1 MRFACIF
8 LLLLGMAHW
17 PLQGQPMPEFRGDSW
32 KEINKNGSGEITV
45 VWFEIEPY
53 IYLDGTRI
61 DGIEYQIFQRFV
73 AFLENEYQLKVKVNW
88 YKSSS
93 FANVYE
99 QVKTA
104 KKEGVF
110 GISSFSITNERQQY
124 VNFSPS
130 YIPDLSVLISS
141 ENIPIAQNP
150 GEFTKIFKDKK
161 AVTIRNTTFE
171 SDLLKLKSKLLPN
184 ITIDYVPNDNF
195 IIDKVSSED
204 DYFGYCSLP
213 IYILALQDGYE
224 LKRQNYFQIKREGYS
239 FIYPQKSD
247 WSLPLEDFFSRKEN
261 KQQINAIIKEYLGQN
276 ASELIWET
284 LSWDSVYY
292 RENEINILTKEK
304 EIQHN
309 QLMESSIRSERQN
322 IILIAAM
329 VILAT
334 LLPLVFFLYRSNY
347 QRKRTNEMLLKR
359 REENERINKT
369 LLEKFDEIEKQRED
383 IRLKNL
389 ELEGKNG
396 ELTNLNHEKNELI
409 GILAHDLRNPIS
421 QIIGLVHILERSETP
436 LNEDQASLVSK
447 IDQSAQRLISMLNKI
462 LDVEALEAKGS
473 SIQLQK
479 SNSQELLNEVID
491 GMETLALEKRITLV
505 RDFQAKDI
513 CIFVDPTFF
522 RQVIENVLSN
532 ALKYSPSES
541 QVIIRSEEWHKKLAI
556 TIQDF
561 GQGISAEELNK
572 LFTKYQQLSSK
583 PTGDEKSTGLGL
595 AIVKKYVEAMNGHVE
610 VRSEVGKGSSFILT
624 FPIK

>member
-1 MRFACIF
+1 
-8 LLLLGMAHW
+8 
-17 PLQGQPMPEFRGDSW
+17 MPKLKGDSW
-32 KEINKNGSGEITV
+32 KEINKKGSGEITV
-45 VWFEIEPY
+45 LWFDIEPY
-53 IYLDGTRI
+53 IYLDGSQI
-61 DGIEYQIFQRFV
+61 DGIEYQIFQRFI
-73 AFLENEYQLKVKVNW
+73 AFLEKEYQLKVKVNW
-88 YKSSS
+88 QKSSS
-93 FANVYE
+93 FA
-99 QVKTA
+99 QVLELIKNS
-104 KKEGVF
+104 KEPGIF
-110 GISSFSITNERQQY
+110 GISSFSITDERQQY

-141 ENIPIAQNP
+141 ENIPIAQNAS
-150 GEFTKIFKDKK
+150 EFAKIFKDKK
-161 AVTIRNTTFE
+161 AVTIPNTTFE
-171 SDLLKLKSKLLPN
+171 SDLLKLKSKLLPD
-184 ITIDYVPNDNF
+184 ITIDYVANDNF
-195 IIDKVSSED
+195 IIDRISSEK

-292 RENEINILTKEK
+292 RENEINILTREK

-309 QLMESSIRSERQN
+309 QLMESSIRTERQN
-322 IILIAAM
+322 IILIAVM
-329 VILAT
+329 LVLAL

-359 REENERINKT
+359 REENDRINKT

-436 LNEDQASLVSK
+436 LNEDQAALVQK

-479 SNSQELLNEVID
+479 SNSQELLTEIID
-491 GMETLALEKRITLV
+491 GMEPLALEKRITLV
-505 RDFQAKDI
+505 RDFQAKDL
-513 CIFVDPTFF
+513 CIYVDPTFF
-522 RQVIENVLSN
+522 RQVIENVVSN

-556 TIQDF
+556 TVQDY
-561 GQGISAEELNK
+561 GQGISPEELNK

-624 FPIK
+624 FPLK

>member
-1 MRFACIF
+1 MRFAGI
-8 LLLLGMAHW
+8 LLLLLCLAYL
-17 PLQGQPMPEFRGDSW
+17 PLSSQPMPKLKGDSW
-32 KEINKNGSGEITV
+32 KEINKKGSGEITV
-45 VWFEIEPY
+45 LWFDIEPY
-53 IYLDGTRI
+53 IYLDGSQI
-61 DGIEYQIFQRFV
+61 DGIEYQIFQRFI
-73 AFLENEYQLKVKVNW
+73 AFLEKEYQLKVKVNW
-88 YKSSS
+88 QKSSS
-93 FANVYE
+93 FA
-99 QVKTA
+99 QVLELIKNS
-104 KKEGVF
+104 KEPGIF
-110 GISSFSITNERQQY
+110 GISSFSITDERQQY

-141 ENIPIAQNP
+141 ENIPIAQNAS
-150 GEFTKIFKDKK
+150 EFAKIFKDKK
-161 AVTIRNTTFE
+161 AVTIPNTTFE
-171 SDLLKLKSKLLPN
+171 SDLLKLKSKLLPD
-184 ITIDYVPNDNF
+184 ITIDYVANDNF
-195 IIDKVSSED
+195 IIDRISSEK

-292 RENEINILTKEK
+292 RENEINILTREK

-309 QLMESSIRSERQN
+309 QLMESSIRTERQN
-322 IILIAAM
+322 IILIAVM
-329 VILAT
+329 LVLAL

-359 REENERINKT
+359 REENDRINKT

-436 LNEDQASLVSK
+436 LNEDQAALVQK

-479 SNSQELLNEVID
+479 SNSQELLTEIID
-491 GMETLALEKRITLV
+491 GMEPLALEKRITLV
-505 RDFQAKDI
+505 RDFQAKDL
-513 CIFVDPTFF
+513 CIYVDPTFF
-522 RQVIENVLSN
+522 RQVIENVVSN

-556 TIQDF
+556 TVQDY
-561 GQGISAEELNK
+561 GQGISPEELNK

-624 FPIK
+624 FPLK